1 MAKLQDYLEQ
11 VNVFSALKEEP
22 EWMLELRQAALAKV
36 DELAFPKIER
46 VRYERWPLFNI
57 DEQALAGEYALS
69 EEEVAGAVPAF
80 DAMDNHPTLVQFDD
94 TTIFEQLPQELIDKG
109 VIFTDLF
116 TAMKEVPELVNQ
128 YYMTKAVPMDED
140 KMTAAHA
147 AFMNSGMFLYVPKNV
162 VIEEPLEAIFYHNG
176 NSQAHFFKHILIV
189 ADEHSEFSYLERFQ
203 TKGDQAKKLSG
214 NIVVEV
220 IAKAGAKVKFSAI
233 DQLGVNITTYMNRRG
248 YVLRDAMVDWAIGV
262 MNDGDVVADFDS
274 DLVGE
279 GAHSEVKAVAISAG
293 RQTQGI
299 DTRVTNKAP
308 HSIGHILQHGVI
320 RERGVLTFNGIG
332 HILKEPK
339 ERTRNKKAVS

>member
-308 HSIGHILQHGVI
+308 
-320 RERGVLTFNGIG
+320 
-332 HILKEPK
+332 
-339 ERTRNKKAVS
+339 